1 MNALFL
7 PIALA
12 AGLTVSAGNLDLEVS
27 GVGEIPSWA
36 FADESDVVTQ
46 VCTRVTWEL
55 AQE

>member
-12 AGLTVSAGNLDLEVS
+12 AGLTASVVDLNPDVP
-27 GVGEIPSWA
+27 GVGEVPSWV
-36 FADESDVVTQ
+36 FADESDVVAQ
-46 VCTRVTWEL
+46 VCTRITWEL